1 MIIGGFSNYDLVN
14 CLKIVKGDQGD
25 KMLFFLK
32 GTCSALTVGPE
43 QLFKKSLDLILVLGA
58 AHPLSETNCF
68 N

>member
-43 QLFKKSLDLILVLGA
+43 QLFKK
-58 AHPLSETNCF
+58 P
-68 N
+68 